1 MMKRSNDR
9 HMSEAVK
16 EMLRNLGLEQKL
28 LQVKLIN
35 SWEKVMGKTVA
46 NRTTDLLVSDKK
58 LFVSL
63 SSASLR
69 QELFSVR
76 NEICEKLN
84 QEVGEDV
91 ISEVIFR

>member
-1 MMKRSNDR
+1 MKRSNDR